1 MKMKNK
7 LIFALL
13 LTIFSLS
20 PVVSTEHSEHAT
32 SEKFNLSEVINH
44 HLGDHAEFPLN
55 FGGSKVFEGD
65 PSFDASGHHAIFEDH
80 ETKRK
85 YHFLG
90 GLDMHI
96 TKRVTM
102 MWIVC
107 FFLLITLIPA
117 ANLISKNPM
126 KIESRYG
133 NMIESVISFLK
144 DDVIE
149 PNMHGHGHGFYGYL
163 FTVFFF
169 VLFCNLFGLIPA
181 VGEIISLISGQGNHG
196 IAATIWSGITVTG
209 DISVTVSLAGM
220 TLILIYAAGFLYQ
233 GPLFPIYSVP
243 NGVPYILYLLMLPLE
258 FIISPLAKAFALT
271 VRLLANMTAGHVVIL
286 ALLGFI
292 FEFQTYLIAP
302 VSILASVAIYML
314 EIFVAF
320 LQAFIFTL
328 LASLFIGSSM
338 HRH

>member
-1 MKMKNK
+1 MN
-7 LIFALL
+7 AN
-13 LTIFSLS
+13 
-20 PVVSTEHSEHAT
+20 EAHHA
-32 SEKFNLSEVINH
+32 SEKFNAAETISH
-44 HLGDHAEFPLN
+44 HLSDTAIFPLN
-55 FGGSKVFEGD
+55 FGGEKVFEGD
-65 PSFDASGHHAIFEDH
+65 PKFEANGHHAIFEDH
-80 ETKRK
+80 ATNRK
-85 YHFLG
+85 YHFIG

-117 ANLISKNPM
+117 ARSISKNPLRV
-126 KIESRYG
+126 ESRLG
-133 NMIESVISFLK
+133 NMIESIISYLRNE
-144 DDVIE
+144 VIE
-149 PNMHGHGHGFYGYL
+149 PNMHNHGHGFYGFL

-169 VLFCNLFGLIPA
+169 VLFCNLFGLIPS
-181 VGEIISLISGQGNHG
+181 VGEIVSEVSMLVGFNDHG
-196 IAATIWSGITVTG
+196 MAANIWSGITVTG

-243 NGVPYILYLLMLPLE
+243 NGVPAPLYLLMFPLE
-258 FIISPLAKAFALT
+258 FIVSPLAKCFALT
-271 VRLLANMTAGHVVIL
+271 IRLLANMTAGHVMIL
-286 ALLGFI
+286 AIIGFI
-292 FEFQTYLIAP
+292 FEFQ
-302 VSILASVAIYML
+302 SLAISPISVLAASAIYLL